1 MMGVVGVQKK
11 WFPILHLG
19 QATCQPDDDSDDD
32 DGVGG
37 DGDGDDVDGK
47 TRVVDVQRNGFQS
60 GIWARCPAN
69 WLD

>member
-1 MMGVVGVQKK
+1 MMGVAGVQKK

-19 QATCQPDDDSDDD
+19 QATCQLDDGSDDD

-37 DGDGDDVDGK
+37 DGDDK
-47 TRVVDVQRNGFQS
+47 TEVADVQRNGFQS